1 MTDHPD
7 LAGPLKPTWNVR
19 RLPGRRPPMEPPA
32 LTMPD
37 PLFGEPKAERSPR
50 SLSDVDFRNEL
61 DDLVN
66 PLKDA
71 TSFVSA
77 FHVWAVAAFKMIIVT
92 LPLAFIAW
100 RLLRMLDPLIRAF
113 SGNGVPVNVP

>member
-1 MTDHPD
+1 
-7 LAGPLKPTWNVR
+7 
-19 RLPGRRPPMEPPA
+19 MEPPA